1 MLVISSI
8 NEILLID
15 LCTWWE
21 WINMYAKPKSFH
33 VLSSFQCALIYMTC
47 HYTEIRVVRSFFW
60 LKTSIE
66 PTFWNSLYSLGP
78 SFPRIYSDSG
88 FFSGA
93 AFTNRQLISI
103 FVLILNWVIC
113 HKGTGKQE
121 QWKMAAI
128 GSGLTSSLGLTQAE
142 RAFRPWW
149 DAIEDHIVYTIIIL
163 VCTSVSGSR
172 SQDIKSNFWHDQMNY
187 LMKEFYI

>member
-1 MLVISSI
+1 MGVNKYVCKTKIISRLVFFPVG
-8 NEILLID
+8 ID
-15 LCTWWE
+15 LHDMSLHWD
-21 WINMYAKPKSFH
+21 KS
-33 VLSSFQCALIYMTC
+33 CKK
-47 HYTEIRVVRSFFW
+47 FFFG
-60 LKTSIE
+60 LKTDIE

-78 SFPRIYSDSG
+78 SFPRIYFDSG
-88 FFSGA
+88 CFSGA

-128 GSGLTSSLGLTQAE
+128 GSALLSSLGLTQAE

-163 VCTSVSGSR
+163 VCTSVSGLR
-172 SQDIKSNFWHDQMNY
+172 SQDIKSN
-187 LMKEFYI
+187 I